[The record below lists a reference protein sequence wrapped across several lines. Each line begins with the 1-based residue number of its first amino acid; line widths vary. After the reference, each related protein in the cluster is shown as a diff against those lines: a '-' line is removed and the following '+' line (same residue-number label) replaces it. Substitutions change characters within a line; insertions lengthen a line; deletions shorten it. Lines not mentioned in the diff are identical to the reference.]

1 MLMHAST
8 GHCMNL
14 PETESACT
22 QMRNYCSLQQYLLN
36 MLGSVCTSIKHD
48 IQLVRN
54 SHSRAS
60 LSVGVRVRGTEIIS
74 NRNERG
80 SQGLILLPSSGSSS
94 RVFATGSLP
103 RSSPSQPANGA
114 TSSGIAST
122 SSCPA
127 PYMGASENR
136 GPYHSTLNSRILII
150 RTPK

>member
-8 GHCMNL
+8 GYCMNL

-22 QMRNYCSLQQYLLN
+22 QTRNYCSLQQYLLN

-54 SHSRAS
+54 SRAS

-74 NRNERG
+74 NRNEPG
-80 SQGLILLPSSGSSS
+80 SQGLIPLPSSGSSS

-103 RSSPSQPANGA
+103 RSSLSQPANGA
-114 TSSGIAST
+114 TSSGIAS
-122 SSCPA
+122 C
-127 PYMGASENR
+127 
-136 GPYHSTLNSRILII
+136 GPL
-150 RTPK
+150 